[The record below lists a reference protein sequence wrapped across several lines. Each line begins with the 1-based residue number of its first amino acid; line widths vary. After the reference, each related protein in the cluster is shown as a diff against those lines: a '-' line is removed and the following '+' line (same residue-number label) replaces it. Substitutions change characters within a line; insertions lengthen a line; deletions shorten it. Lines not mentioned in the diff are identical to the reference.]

1 MKTVRLLKDR
11 GGDKKGGRIT
21 VPDDVAADLVKSG
34 TATADLGG
42 PAAESAAPAPVVPTV
57 PKAEYDALL
66 AEHEPLKAAAKE
78 LEAENAEYEAENKKL
93 ADEVKGLKAE
103 LAKKAAAEKK
113 P

>member
-21 VPDDVAADLVKSG
+21 VPDDVAAELVKSG

-42 PAAESAAPAPVVPTV
+42 PAVESVAPAPVAPTV
-57 PKAEYDALL
+57 PKAEYDTLL
-66 AEHEPLKAAAKE
+66 AEHESLKAVSKEFEAEAVE
-78 LEAENAEYEAENKKL
+78 LEADNKKL
-93 ADEVKGLKAE
+93 AEEVKGLKAE
-103 LAKKAAAEKK
+103 LAKKAAPEKK

>member
-1 MKTVRLLKDR
+1 MKTVKLLKDR

-57 PKAEYDALL
+57 PKAEHD
-66 AEHEPLKAAAKE
+66 ELKAAHDALKAASAE
-78 LEAENAEYEAENKKL
+78 IEAENAELEADNKKL

-113 P
+113 